1 MLEIDNTVLLVIDV
15 QEKLLP
21 VMHEKEKLVGN
32 MQNLI
37 HGMQVLEIPIIL
49 TEQYPRGLGKTV
61 TEISELLTGVAPLAK
76 TSFSCYGDA
85 EFKNRLDA
93 CSRKQILVC
102 GIECHVCVY
111 QTAMDLKQAGYEV
124 QVVADA
130 VSSRTA
136 ENRETGLN
144 LMRQMGITVTSSET
158 VLFELLKIAE
168 GEKFKA
174 ISRIFK

>member
-1 MLEIDNTVLLVIDV
+1 MLKSDNTILLVIDV

-21 VMHEKEKLVGN
+21 VIYRKEDLSSNIIKLIRGS
-32 MQNLI
+32 
-37 HGMQVLEIPIIL
+37 QVLEVPLLI
-49 TEQYPRGLGKTV
+49 TEQYPKGLGHTIP
-61 TEISELLTGVAPLAK
+61 EIAQLIHGSEPLPK

-93 CSRKQILVC
+93 SGRKQVLVC

-111 QTAMDLKQAGYEV
+111 QTAMDLKEAGYEV

-136 ENRETGLN
+136 ENREIGLN
-144 LMRQMGITVTSSET
+144 LMRQMGIAITGTET
-158 VLFELLKIAE
+158 ALFELLKIAE

-174 ISRIFK
+174 ISSIVK

>member
-1 MLEIDNTVLLVIDV
+1 MLKSDNTILLVIDV

-21 VMHEKEKLVGN
+21 VIYRKEDLSSNIIKLIRGS
-32 MQNLI
+32 
-37 HGMQVLEIPIIL
+37 QVLEVPLLI
-49 TEQYPRGLGKTV
+49 TEQYPKGLGHTV
-61 TEISELLTGVAPLAK
+61 PEIAQLIHGSEPLPK

-85 EFKNRLDA
+85 GFKNRLDA
-93 CSRKQILVC
+93 SGRKQVLVC

-111 QTAMDLKQAGYEV
+111 QTAMDLKEAGYEV

-136 ENRETGLN
+136 ENREIGLN
-144 LMRQMGITVTSSET
+144 LMRQMGIAITGTEMA
-158 VLFELLKIAE
+158 LFELLKIAE

-174 ISRIFK
+174 ISSIVK